1 MVKWLAVISVA
12 LATAAWGTVAAL
24 APDARRRP
32 TLTVEEAAEV
42 VGISRGAAYQAAR
55 TGEIPTLRIGRRI
68 LVPTARLLDLLGIG
82 ADADDPRPAA

>member
-1 MVKWLAVISVA
+1 MVKCLAVMSMG
-12 LATAAWGTVAAL
+12 LVAAGL
-24 APDARRRP
+24 GMVASVAPDARRRP
-32 TLTVEEAAEV
+32 TLTVEEAAEL

-82 ADADDPRPAA
+82 DDADDPRPAA